1 MIYNDHL
8 YAIEDQIEQL
18 ISSIKNSQLFRS
30 YCYNKKAMYQ
40 DQEVLGLIDSFVHK
54 KTDFEKIA
62 AYGTFAPGYKEQ
74 QRALRKAKRALDLNP
89 QVGEFRHSENQL
101 QVLLDEI
108 TVSIADCF
116 SEEVK
121 KRRGLI
127 VWVYSLRQLKNLRRF
142 GFVHYVSRKMKYV
155 VMYLNE
161 EDYEM
166 KKNKIEQF
174 HFVRQVEP
182 SYRPDVE
189 MNFAEKIG
197 TDAAYQVSDDGFDVE
212 EKNTTIR
219 LAENV

>member
-74 QRALRKAKRALDLNP
+74 QRALLKAKRALDLNP

-121 KRRGLI
+121 VDAGSPFFQSKSTCGGSCHARGDE
-127 VWVYSLRQLKNLRRF
+127 R
-142 GFVHYVSRKMKYV
+142 
-155 VMYLNE
+155 
-161 EDYEM
+161 
-166 KKNKIEQF
+166 
-174 HFVRQVEP
+174 
-182 SYRPDVE
+182 
-189 MNFAEKIG
+189 
-197 TDAAYQVSDDGFDVE
+197 
-212 EKNTTIR
+212 
-219 LAENV
+219 NV

>member
-89 QVGEFRHSENQL
+89 QVGEFRTVKTSCKSCLMRSQCRLLIVSQRKSKWTLEVLFFNRNQH
-101 QVLLDEI
+101 V
-108 TVSIADCF
+108 
-116 SEEVK
+116 EEVGHA
-121 KRRGLI
+121 RGDE
-127 VWVYSLRQLKNLRRF
+127 R
-142 GFVHYVSRKMKYV
+142 
-155 VMYLNE
+155 
-161 EDYEM
+161 
-166 KKNKIEQF
+166 
-174 HFVRQVEP
+174 
-182 SYRPDVE
+182 
-189 MNFAEKIG
+189 
-197 TDAAYQVSDDGFDVE
+197 
-212 EKNTTIR
+212 
-219 LAENV
+219 NV

>member
-74 QRALRKAKRALDLNP
+74 QRKSKWTLEVL
-89 QVGEFRHSENQL
+89 FFNQN
-101 QVLLDEI
+101 QHV
-108 TVSIADCF
+108 
-116 SEEVK
+116 EEVVMQEETK
-121 KRRGLI
+121 ETFEIQKRRGLI